1 MTKGAARSD
10 ICLGHI
16 FVCRTGDFLWGRVSF
31 LLIQK
36 MRGLPC
42 RIGGFTPQ
50 RTAFQWE
57 NETWG
62 EREGGLQLCK
72 VHFHGRKILSIHRPA
87 V

>member
-1 MTKGAARSD
+1 
-10 ICLGHI
+10 
-16 FVCRTGDFLWGRVSF
+16 
-31 LLIQK
+31 

-87 V
+87 VKPFLTGRVIIRRLNAIPFLGPQYLDRLLWSRY